1 MNSFWK
7 RRGVSV
13 SNGRF
18 PSRPTIL
25 PKDTLSKYPQTYPQ
39 TYSEMFQRPQ
49 WQYEKLE
56 QQRSRTNFLW
66 LLYFVV
72 YKGVIAPEMVM
83 GFPFMGRRDSACDES
98 SAGPTRGSSDSQS
111 RPSTASTEGLHIP
124 LELCTGLLI
133 VLLVLQ

>member
-39 TYSEMFQRPQ
+39 TYSETYSEMFQRPQ
-49 WQYEKLE
+49 WH
-56 QQRSRTNFLW
+56 RSQTNFLW
-66 LLYFVV
+66 LLYFVA
-72 YKGVIAPEMVM
+72 YKGVIAPEMAM
-83 GFPFMGRRDSACDES
+83 GFPFMGRRE
-98 SAGPTRGSSDSQS
+98 R
-111 RPSTASTEGLHIP
+111 L
-124 LELCTGLLI
+124 
-133 VLLVLQ
+133 